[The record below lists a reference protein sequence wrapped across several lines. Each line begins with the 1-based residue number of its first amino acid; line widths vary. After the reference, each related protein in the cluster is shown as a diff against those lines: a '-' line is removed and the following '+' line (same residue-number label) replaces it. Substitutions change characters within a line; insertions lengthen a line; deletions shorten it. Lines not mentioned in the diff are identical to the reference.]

1 MTSFLSTTTTESV
14 TPPIISSTVVV
25 VGGGIGGLAAAFA
38 LRTKGCDVTVLERAT
53 EFGEVGAGLQIGPN
67 AARILQSWGLLDEL
81 LTHGV
86 KPDNLVLNDAVSGQ
100 ELTRQDLG
108 EDFRKR
114 YGATYLVVHRS
125 DLHRILL
132 EACERVGVV
141 LHTEHLVDEVIS
153 SNDTATIGCTN
164 GSTFHSDI
172 VIAADGLNS
181 RLRQRIVGDAIVPSG
196 YVAYRGTFPISEVPD
211 ASELNDVIAW
221 LGPKCHF
228 VQYPLRQ
235 GEMLNQVAVFRSPS
249 FDTGNPEWGGPEELD
264 EAFAGCSDAVK
275 RVLPYLWRDRHWQMA
290 DRNPTENWI
299 DGRVVLLGD
308 AAHPPLQYLAQGAC
322 MAIEDA
328 ACLSAE
334 ALDFVTTLGPGK
346 GWDQAMESYRSQRAP
361 RTARI
366 QTTART
372 WGEVWHVEG
381 VARTLRNELMT
392 QRDTD
397 SYAYTDW
404 LYGDQG

>member
-1 MTSFLSTTTTESV
+1 MTSHPTTITAGPAV
-14 TPPIISSTVVV
+14 PPAISSAVVV
-25 VGGGIGGLAAAFA
+25 VGGGIGGLAAAYA
-38 LRTKGCDVTVLERAT
+38 LRTKGCDVTVLERAAA
-53 EFGEVGAGLQIGPN
+53 FGEVGAGLQIGPN
-67 AARILQSWGLLDEL
+67 AARILQRWGLLDEL
-81 LTHGV
+81 LAHGV
-86 KPDNLVLNDAVSGQ
+86 TPGNLVLKDAVSGA

-108 EDFRKR
+108 EEFRNR
-114 YGATYLVVHRS
+114 YGAPYLVVHRS

-132 EACERVGVV
+132 QACEQAGVV
-141 LHTEHLVDEVIS
+141 LHTNHLVDDVVTS
-153 SNDTATIGCTN
+153 VDAATVGCTN
-164 GSTFHSDI
+164 GATFHSDI

-181 RLRQRIVGDAIVPSG
+181 RLRQRIVGDATVPSG

-221 LGPKCHF
+221 LGPQCHF

-249 FDTGNPEWGGPEELD
+249 FDAGNPEWGGPEELD
-264 EAFAGCSDAVK
+264 EAFAGCSDAVQ

-290 DRNPTENWI
+290 DRDPTDKWI
-299 DGRVVLLGD
+299 EGRIVLLGD

-328 ACLSAE
+328 DCLSTE
-334 ALDFVTTLGPGK
+334 ALDFVPTLGPGK
-346 GWDQAMESYRSQRAP
+346 GWDQALESYRSVRAP

-372 WGEVWHVEG
+372 WGEVWHVDG

-392 QRDTD
+392 QRDTGG
-397 SYAYTDW
+397 YGYTDW
-404 LYGDQG
+404 LYGEQD